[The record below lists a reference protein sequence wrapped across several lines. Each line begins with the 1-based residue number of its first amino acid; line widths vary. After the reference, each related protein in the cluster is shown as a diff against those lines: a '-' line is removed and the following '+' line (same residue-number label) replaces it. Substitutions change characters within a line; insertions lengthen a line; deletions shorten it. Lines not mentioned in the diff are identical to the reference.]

1 MGRRKNIVR
10 SRNSFSRRLLFIV
23 FLCAIPVVGI
33 CWRMY
38 TLSVVGGAEFRRRVT
53 AITCGE
59 TVKIA
64 YRGPILDRNGAALA
78 TSVQAYRV
86 SRSGRDYHHAADD
99 AKSLAPLL
107 GMPAVTVEAKLR
119 SHQGRFIWLAK
130 GISVDAANAIERTR
144 IRGIAVHI
152 DQLRSYP
159 HGPLAAHVVGFS
171 GADAQG
177 LEGIELAL
185 DDQIRGKAVSV
196 HVCSDARGRTKLDAG
211 DLAGVNQ
218 GDSVELTLDATLQS
232 IAERELEQ
240 RIAQVKAEAGSVVIL
255 DPRSGEV
262 LALANRP
269 VFDPN
274 QYAASPQAARRNRA
288 VTDIFDPGST
298 TKPLLVAAAME
309 EGIVTPASRFDCEHG
324 SMRIGGRTIHD
335 HKPYDILNVAD
346 ILRVSSNICSAK
358 IGAVLGADRLH
369 DYLREFGFGRRTG
382 IDLPGESGGMLRPA
396 AKWREIDL
404 ANISFGQGVSVTA
417 LQLASAFS
425 VLAADGIRRPPFL
438 VSRVFDV
445 DGKTVVAHHMQ
456 EPTRV
461 VSRRVAR
468 SVTHMLEAV
477 VSSEGTAPRAVVE
490 GMRVAGKTGTAQ
502 KVVDGRYSRH
512 DWVSSFVGYLPAED
526 PKIVIAVVIDEP
538 RVNHYGGIV
547 SAPVFK
553 RIAEASLDYLHIDR
567 RRLEPAPSVSVP
579 RSPVQRAAA
588 HPQWKLPHK
597 SPSIHSG
604 DPMPDLRGLS
614 LRTAMRA
621 IGDSGCE
628 VRVQG
633 SGYVVSQQPGAG
645 EILVPAAAVS
655 FRLGAQAIAAADRGR
670 AR

>member
-1 MGRRKNIVR
+1 MARRKNIVR
-10 SRNSFSRRLLFIV
+10 SRNSFSRRLLFLGL
-23 FLCAIPVVGI
+23 LCALPMVGI

-38 TLSVVGGAEFRRRVT
+38 SLSVVQGARMRNKVS

-59 TVKIA
+59 TIKMA

-86 SRSGRDYHHAADD
+86 SRSGRDYRYAKGDADL
-99 AKSLAPLL
+99 LAPLL
-107 GMPAVTVEAKLR
+107 GMPAKVVAAKLR
-119 SHQGRFIWLAK
+119 SRKGRFVWLAK
-130 GISVDAANAIERTR
+130 GISVDAANAIERSKV
-144 IRGIAVHI
+144 RGIGVHI

-171 GADAQG
+171 GVDAQG
-177 LEGIELAL
+177 LEGVELAL
-185 DDQIRGKAVSV
+185 DDKIRGKPVSV

-232 IAERELEQ
+232 IAERELTR
-240 RIAQVKAEAGSVVIL
+240 RITEVHAQAGSVVIL

-274 QYAASPQAARRNRA
+274 RYASFEPATRRDRA
-288 VTDIFDPGST
+288 VTDLFDPGST
-298 TKPLLVAAAME
+298 TKPLLVAGAME
-309 EGIVTPASRFDCEHG
+309 EGVVTPSSRFDCEHG

-335 HKPYDILNVAD
+335 HKPYDILDVAD

-358 IGAVLGADRLH
+358 IGAKLGADKFH
-369 DYLREFGFGRRTG
+369 DYLQEFGFGRRTG

-396 AKWREIDL
+396 AKWRPIDL

-425 VLAADGIRRPPFL
+425 VLAADGVRRRPFI
-438 VSRVFDV
+438 VSRVV
-445 DGKTVVAHHMQ
+445 DADGRTVVAHR
-456 EPTRV
+456 ERKPTRV
-461 VSRRVAR
+461 VSARVAR

-477 VSSEGTAPRAVVE
+477 VSPQGTAPRAAIE

-502 KVVDGRYSRH
+502 KVVDGAYSRH
-512 DWVSSFVGYLPAED
+512 DWVASFVGYLPADD
-526 PKIVIAVVIDEP
+526 PKVVIAVVIDEP
-538 RVNHYGGIV
+538 RLNHYGGIV

-553 RIAEASLDYLHIDR
+553 RIAEAGLDYLHIDR
-567 RRLEPAPSVSVP
+567 RPVE
-579 RSPVQRAAA
+579 RSPAEPVSPLPVQQAAA
-588 HPQWKLPHK
+588 PARWRVKGAPT
-597 SPSIHSG
+597 SIRPG
-604 DPMPDLRGLS
+604 DSMPDMRGLS

-621 IGDSGCE
+621 LGDSGCDI
-628 VRVQG
+628 RVQG
-633 SGYVVSQQPGAG
+633 AGYVLSQR
-645 EILVPAAAVS
+645 PAAGKILAPGTAIS
-655 FRLGAQAIAAADRGR
+655 FRLGVRSAADSGR